1 MAHLHHYKA
10 TTTWV
15 GNRGTG
21 TSDYKA
27 YDRNH
32 DIVIEGKP
40 VLQCSSDPSFR
51 GDKGRQNP
59 EELLVASL
67 SGCHMLWYLHLCAV
81 NSVIVTHYEDQ
92 ASGTMEE
99 NKDGS
104 GQFVEVMLRPKVTVA
119 DKSMIEKANAL
130 HHEANKMCFIARSVK
145 FPVRHEPVT
154 VVQGM
159 TEASALNR

>member
-1 MAHLHHYKA
+1 MPLHHYKA
-10 TTTWV
+10 TTKWV

-32 DIVIEGKP
+32 DISIEGKP
-40 VLQCSSDPSFR
+40 TLLCSSDPSFR
-51 GDKGRQNP
+51 GDKSRQNP

-81 NSVIVTHYEDQ
+81 NGIIVVEYEDS

-99 NKDGS
+99 HQNGS
-104 GQFVEVMLRPKVTVA
+104 GNFVEVVLRPSVTVA
-119 DKSMIEKANAL
+119 DKTMVDKANAL
-130 HHEANKMCFIARSVK
+130 HSEANKMCFIANSVK
-145 FPVRHEPVT
+145 FPVKHEPATKVK
-154 VVQGM
+154 
-159 TEASALNR
+159 